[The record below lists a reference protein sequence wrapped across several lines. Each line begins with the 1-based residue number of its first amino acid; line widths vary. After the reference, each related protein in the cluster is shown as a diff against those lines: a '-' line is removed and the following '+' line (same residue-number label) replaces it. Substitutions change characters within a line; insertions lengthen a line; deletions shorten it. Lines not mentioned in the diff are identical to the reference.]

1 MAEDLDDY
9 RRIFDGGGREAPEKS
24 IQDGSPRM
32 TPGKAVGFLFI
43 PFFNLYWLFQVYSG
57 FATDYNNYL
66 KEKNLQA
73 PPLSSGLMTAM
84 AIFIIFSI
92 PILNW
97 IVQGMAI
104 SKLYDA
110 VNAIKKN

>member
-1 MAEDLDDY
+1 
-9 RRIFDGGGREAPEKS
+9 
-24 IQDGSPRM
+24 
-32 TPGKAVGFLFI
+32 
-43 PFFNLYWLFQVYSG
+43 
-57 FATDYNNYL
+57 
-66 KEKNLQA
+66 
-73 PPLSSGLMTAM
+73 MTAM